1 MKIQCDVC
9 EKGDASVFCTA
20 DEAVLCNLCDH
31 RVHHAN
37 KLASKHRRFSLLRPS
52 AAEAPVC
59 DVCRERRG
67 FLFCQQDRAI
77 LCRECDDPIHSANEL
92 TKKHDRFLLTG
103 VKLSTTAALYTPPPS
118 GEKPIGSG
126 GRGVSDPKSKRSVK
140 NPPAVSPAPITCP
153 PSVRVNAPQNI
164 PPAAAVNKG
173 GGGLIPTGGGGL
185 ASSISEYL
193 METLPGWHFEDFL
206 DSSVPPPFV
215 ECGGVGLP
223 FVEGEIDGCF
233 SSSESLELWVPQGP
247 PPALYGSGLMT
258 MNNSNTNN
266 GLKETKEL
274 GINSSKVVNRS
285 VWTDDGFTVPQITS
299 TATPSA
305 GFKRSRPFW

>member
-9 EKGDASVFCTA
+9 EKGDAVVFCTA
-20 DEAVLCNLCDH
+20 DEAALCNLCDH

-37 KLASKHRRFSLLRPS
+37 KLASKHRRFSLLRPD
-52 AAEAPVC
+52 AGEAPVC
-59 DVCRERRG
+59 DVCKERRG

-103 VKLSTTAALYTPPPS
+103 IKLSASAALYAPSPS

-126 GRGVSDPKSKRSVK
+126 GCVVSASKSKGSVK
-140 NPPAVSPAPITCP
+140 KVAAVSKAPTICTPNVC
-153 PSVRVNAPQNI
+153 VNAPTNI
-164 PPAAAVNKG
+164 TPAAVVNKG
-173 GGGLIPTGGGGL
+173 GGGQIATGGGGS

-206 DSSVPPPFV
+206 DSSVSPPFV
-215 ECGGVGLP
+215 EFDDGIGFP
-223 FVEGEIDGCF
+223 FVEGDLNGCF
-233 SSSESLELWVPQGP
+233 SSSERIELWVPQGP
-247 PPALYGSGLMT
+247 PPAPYNSGLM
-258 MNNSNTNN
+258 MNN
-266 GLKETKEL
+266 GLKDTKDL
-274 GINSSKVVNRS
+274 GVNSSKVNRS

-299 TATPSA
+299 TVPSP